1 MSKLP
6 KILLSVIALTAT
18 ALSAGAQEHFQRN
31 LEQVSF
37 VPKGQWIAGVSVG
50 YSQSDQDNYQF
61 FVFEKIKGDTY
72 NFKVTPMALY
82 SFKDN
87 LAAGIKVGYE
97 RSKLQLD
104 DGSLIL
110 DSETTFNADNLFS
123 IRNNFFATGAFRNY
137 ISLGDSHRFG
147 FFNEFQLTLGGG
159 QSKYSNYTGG
169 QGDNRHVEGTYEKN
183 FNLNIGLTPG
193 FVMFLNN
200 YSAIEVNI
208 GVLGFG
214 YNYTRAVT
222 NQVQVAHRK
231 SKHANFKINLF
242 SVQFGMAFYL

>member
-169 QGDNRHVEGTYEKN
+169 QGDNRHIEGTYEKN